1 MRALLAIIAAVA
13 GAILS
18 PPALAKGEGVQLW
31 LIGTVS
37 EVQQQNGRITLLL
50 TGDVE
55 LVQYRQN
62 RKSLIRVR
70 SRRPVT
76 VNTRQPEFFFVMS
89 DQWGAGPG
97 APGKLATVLRSAASS
112 GKPLRLEAGKATVRF
127 EGGPDDLIAIESCE
141 VYRVYSAK

>member
-13 GAILS
+13 GVILS
-18 PPALAKGEGVQLW
+18 PAALAKGEGVQLW

-37 EVQQQNGRITLLL
+37 GVQQQDDRITLLL
-50 TGDVE
+50 TGNVE

-70 SRRPVT
+70 SRQQVT
-76 VNTRQPEFFFVMS
+76 VNTRQPEFFFVM
-89 DQWGAGPG
+89 DDEWGAGPG
-97 APGKLATVLRSAASS
+97 APGKLATVLRSAPC